1 MPILDIEKNSAPQFT
16 HTHSFL
22 ASVDQAYEIVLSAED
37 NEADQLTFR
46 PKLLPDWLKITGRS
60 SNSITLSGVPTIDD
74 LGVNFFATEVSDP
87 VGSTIEHYAVLIK
100 QEPGNTAQIS
110 PFSLFNAEIEELNL
124 RLVVVIDASGKQQPY
139 SSIDIVF
146 DTSKLNGTPLAD
158 TFSLK
163 SSEPSVEG
171 LSISYTPVNDYL
183 GQIAVKTEN
192 LASDTVY
199 EIELSDGINTEQL
212 SLSAIVNNLAFVPDE
227 ILTAIDNENDTFSFS
242 KGLQTDKNILIERFK
257 HTEDTIEF
265 EGYDFSKI
273 TTTLDSSGYD
283 HFIFDED
290 NGESSVRIEN
300 DTVASSLK
308 LRNLSG
314 KTLKIDS
321 SDYIVDQGGVFNVSA
336 PTSVSTVNV
345 DGITSFKTGLK
356 KASDDTA
363 STPIDLSD
371 VLSQLKHMSGQD
383 KYKLKGAAFAAGDLD
398 DDGDVDLADVL
409 TILKHLSG
417 QTKYAIDTFDLVTD
431 NGFAINTLNADSN
444 GNLTLVIN
452 GDADQSHADWDF
464 A

>member
-1 MPILDIEKNSAPQFT
+1 VFKFSA
-16 HTHSFL
+16 SEL
-22 ASVDQAYEIVLSAED
+22 ADGYTLSAASQSSFAFNIDTDGTITSD
-37 NEADQLTFR
+37 NATNTSLDHIQTGIVDTPDTFKFTNAD
-46 PKLLPDWLKITGRS
+46 DA
-60 SNSITLSGVPTIDD
+60 
-74 LGVNFFATEVSDP
+74 LGHT
-87 VGSTIEHYAVLIK
+87 LIK
-100 QEPGNTAQIS
+100 T
-110 PFSLFNAEIEELNL
+110 
-124 RLVVVIDASGKQQPY
+124 
-139 SSIDIVF
+139 F
-146 DTSKLNGTPLAD
+146 DYA
-158 TFSLK
+158 
-163 SSEPSVEG
+163 
-171 LSISYTPVNDYL
+171 
-183 GQIAVKTEN
+183 
-192 LASDTVY
+192 
-199 EIELSDGINTEQL
+199 
-212 SLSAIVNNLAFVPDE
+212 
-227 ILTAIDNENDTFSFS
+227 
-242 KGLQTDKNILIERFK
+242 
-257 HTEDTIEF
+257 EDTIEF
-265 EGYDFSKI
+265 AGYDPSKI

-371 VLSQLKHMSGQD
+371 VLSQLKHMTGQD

>member
-1 MPILDIEKNSAPQFT
+1 MTTPLTKPSSAISNQYSLYVSGAAFDKT
-16 HTHSFL
+16 SSTLSFL
-22 ASVDQAYEIVLSAED
+22 VGLIVPDGNLAGLGFRLHYDDTNLTYSNDKAYSLNPNGSFADTPNKGLDNIFATGVLSGLGHIKETD
-37 NEADQLTFR
+37 TSDADGLASTTAFINTNWTATVSDER
-46 PKLLPDWLKITGRS
+46 VVTWPGE
-60 SNSITLSGVPTIDD
+60 SNTDITLYE
-74 LGVNFFATEVSDP
+74 VNFVVGDSSKELVFKFSASELADGYTLSAASQSPFAFNIETDGTITSDNATNTIVDHTQ
-87 VGSTIEHYAVLIK
+87 VGIVDTPDTFKFTNADDALGHTLIK
-100 QEPGNTAQIS
+100 T
-110 PFSLFNAEIEELNL
+110 
-124 RLVVVIDASGKQQPY
+124 
-139 SSIDIVF
+139 F
-146 DTSKLNGTPLAD
+146 DYA
-158 TFSLK
+158 
-163 SSEPSVEG
+163 
-171 LSISYTPVNDYL
+171 
-183 GQIAVKTEN
+183 
-192 LASDTVY
+192 
-199 EIELSDGINTEQL
+199 
-212 SLSAIVNNLAFVPDE
+212 
-227 ILTAIDNENDTFSFS
+227 
-242 KGLQTDKNILIERFK
+242 
-257 HTEDTIEF
+257 EDTIEF
-265 EGYDFSKI
+265 AGYDVSKI